1 MTLNGVWRKII
12 GKRTEDEKKDERV
25 KFLKEL
31 LWMEIQKIAKK
42 PADYVKNVAKDFYVD
57 SLIISKKDG
66 SVLMSSDG
74 DGFASAVKGSS
85 VYEYITSE
93 FPDAKFL
100 TIKDGSGY
108 NIIYP
113 VGDLVCLLRSSGEIS
128 DLEVKRIV
136 QRLDEGIHKFALK

>member
-1 MTLNGVWRKII
+1 MTLGGVWRKIV
-12 GKRTEDEKKDERV
+12 GKKTDDEKKEERV

-31 LWMEIQKIAKK
+31 LWVEVQKIAKK

-66 SVLMSSDG
+66 SVLMSSEG
-74 DGFASAVKGSS
+74 DGFANAVKGSS

-93 FPDAKFL
+93 FPGAKFL
-100 TIKDGSGY
+100 TIKDESGY
-108 NIIYP
+108 NVIYP

>member
-1 MTLNGVWRKII
+1 MSLKGIWYNLI
-12 GKRTEDEKKDERV
+12 GKKTKDEKDKERIE
-25 KFLKEL
+25 FLKEL
-31 LWMEIQKIAKK
+31 LWIEVQKVAKK
-42 PADYVKNVAKDFYVD
+42 PGDYVKNLAKDFYVD

-66 SVLMSSDG
+66 SVLMSSEADA
-74 DGFASAVKGSS
+74 FTKAVKGSS

-93 FPDAKFL
+93 YPDAKIL
-100 TIKDGSGY
+100 TIKDESGY

-136 QRLDEGIHKFALK
+136 QRLDEGIHKFDLK